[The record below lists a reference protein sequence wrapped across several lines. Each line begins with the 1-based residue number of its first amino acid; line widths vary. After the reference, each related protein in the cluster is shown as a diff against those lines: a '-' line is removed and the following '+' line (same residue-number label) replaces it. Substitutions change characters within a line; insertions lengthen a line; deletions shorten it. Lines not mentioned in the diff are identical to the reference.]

1 LFYLRLLESVQVSEA
16 FDGARETEQH
26 RLLKLQSCLLSA
38 TFRGQFSA
46 HDAKVRA
53 FYRMRLFAERRMHA
67 QAAEVAHRAHNER
80 TAQALAEASKASH
93 QSTEVLER
101 QIAAL
106 RSEAAE
112 SSLRCTQ
119 LQVQCDAARVEL
131 EAERDKCNVL
141 KLAHGD
147 VTHTFTAAQEHAQR
161 VQADLQLQLQTAQ
174 ASEQRYREKQ
184 ELILRELESALSES
198 TATITKLRMEV
209 SLAKEQVVQG
219 ETKLGALQTAYGA
232 TQYEKSELYAKTL
245 TFDQQSAALKAEFT
259 AQLDA
264 LRMQNAAASNEL
276 GIKNKELSLRHEEHQ
291 ELKHHSEK
299 IEGRL
304 RALMAANEALKG
316 KYAELKTENGT
327 LRRDA
332 EHNVGLFKQFAAEQ
346 EKLQGLL
353 KKLRSQECEKCL
365 TYERQLEA
373 VKRERAEDLRV
384 FTAAQAE
391 SKASKETIAQ
401 LHDQVGHIRTAA
413 YVDCKSSA
421 VFVLSVKRRAIC
433 CLLLTFA

>member
-1 LFYLRLLESVQVSEA
+1 MVLSESVQVSEA
-16 FDGARETEQH
+16 FDAAREAEQQ
-26 RLLKLQSCLLSA
+26 RLLAIQSCVLKASLRSQ
-38 TFRGQFSA
+38 TRVR
-46 HDAKVRA
+46 DAKFRA
-53 FYRMRLFAERRMHA
+53 FHQLRLFGERKWHV
-67 QAAEVAHRAHNER
+67 QAAEAAQTAHNER
-80 TAQALAEASKASH
+80 TAQLVAEASRAS
-93 QSTEVLER
+93 QLATEALER
-101 QIAAL
+101 QITAL
-106 RSEAAE
+106 RSDAAE
-112 SSLRCTQ
+112 VSLRCMQ
-119 LQVQCDAARVEL
+119 LQSQYDAVRVEL

-147 VTHTFTAAQEHAQR
+147 VTHTYTAAQEHAQR

-184 ELILRELESALSES
+184 ELTLRELESALSES

-209 SLAKEQVVQG
+209 SMAKEQVVQG
-219 ETKLGALQTAYGA
+219 ETKLSALQTAFGA
-232 TQYEKSELYAKTL
+232 VQYEKSELYAKTL
-245 TFDQQSAALKAEFT
+245 SFDQQSAALKAEFS

-264 LRMQNAAASNEL
+264 LRAQNSAVANEL
-276 GIKNKELSLRHEEHQ
+276 GMRNKELSLRQEEHQ

-304 RALMAANEALKG
+304 RALMTANEALKG
-316 KYAELKTENGT
+316 KYGDLKTENAT

-353 KKLRSQECEKCL
+353 KKLRSQECEKCA
-365 TYERQLEA
+365 TYEQQLEA

-401 LHDQVGHIRTAA
+401 LHDQVHGCTI
-413 YVDCKSSA
+413 YVPSA
-421 VFVLSVKRRAIC
+421 VSEWPC
-433 CLLLTFA
+433 DS